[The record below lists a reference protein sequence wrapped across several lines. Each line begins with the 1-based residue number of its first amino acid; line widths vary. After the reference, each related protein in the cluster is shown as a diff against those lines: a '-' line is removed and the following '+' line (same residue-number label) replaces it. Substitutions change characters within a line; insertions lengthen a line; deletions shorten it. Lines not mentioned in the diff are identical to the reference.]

1 MKIMRSKSVGFT
13 IPDVH
18 SLAVESVDYTHS
30 SGEAGKR
37 LKNNPKREKMRVSL
51 TDR

>member
-1 MKIMRSKSVGFT
+1 MRSKSVVFT

-18 SLAVESVDYTHS
+18 SLAVESVDYIYTHS

-37 LKNNPKREKMRVSL
+37 VKNNPKREKMRVSL